1 MISLRTLGMLLAL
14 VLVPAAAADAAA
26 QNQRPIR
33 QRDVAAAQVQDVYAL
48 VEKLR
53 PDWLWMGGD
62 PRFAASRA
70 KVRVWVGDT
79 QVGGLEALRGLTV
92 ENVYSVRLV
101 GRKVARGRDPRL
113 DPEVVGALLVRY
125 EDGKESRRRFEVT
138 AGIGHRGLLEARA
151 HRSMVDAGLD
161 TLSGAVYWRYGISRP
176 PTLSLAGAMHFRDHA
191 GVSASVLH
199 TGGHNVRGIPPQPP
213 YEGISNRFSTTDFA
227 AEVFAAPRYLR
238 LGAGPALR
246 VLRYRQSLGS
256 CECREPEA
264 GSRLVVGGAADVGVT
279 VPPTALLHL
288 QLAFAARW
296 FPSHSVPANRGL
308 PDLEMG
314 GFTTYLTISGGFG
327 F

>member
-1 MISLRTLGMLLAL
+1 MTSVRTVSLAIAALLLLA
-14 VLVPAAAADAAA
+14 AKDTAA

-53 PDWLWMGGD
+53 PEWLWVGGD
-62 PRFAASRA
+62 PQFAASRA

-79 QVGGLEALRGLTV
+79 QVGGLEALRGLAV
-92 ENVYSVRLV
+92 ENLYSVRLV
-101 GRKVARGRDPRL
+101 GRQVARGRHPRL

-138 AGIGHRGLLEARA
+138 AGIGQRGLLEARA
-151 HRSMVDAGLD
+151 RQSMVDAGLD
-161 TLSGAVYWRYGISRP
+161 TLSGALYWRYGISRP
-176 PTLSLAGAMHFRDHA
+176 PTVFLAGAMHLHDHA

-199 TGGHNVRGIPPQPP
+199 TGGHNVRGIPPRPP
-213 YEGISNRFSTTDFA
+213 YEGISNRFSTTDLA

-246 VLRYRQSLGS
+246 VLQYQQSLGS
-256 CECREPEA
+256 CECREPEG
-264 GSRLVVGGAADVGVT
+264 GSRLVLGGAADVGVI

-296 FPSHSVPANRGL
+296 FPSHSVPASRGL
-308 PDLEMG
+308 PELEMG